1 MGYRLAG
8 CVTGRYAAHGFSG
21 DAGGG
26 HLRLGHP
33 IPAAAANG

>member
-8 CVTGRYAAHGFSG
+8 SVTGRDAAHGFSG
-21 DAGGG
+21 DADGV
-26 HLRLGHP
+26 HRRLGHP